1 MSMQETKAPSVNPK
15 AIHRDAARL
24 LRDAMPEKQRVA
36 ASEAIS
42 RRIISMASFG
52 LCDTILCYA
61 AFGSEVD
68 VRAVAEAALARGKT
82 VAFPV
87 CRGGKGEMEFYAVNS
102 LDELT
107 EQNCFSIAE
116 PPVRE
121 ERRVTPT
128 ETTMILMPGLIFDKH
143 GKRIGYGGG
152 YYDRYI
158 RKYPALLHSSMTV
171 GVIFHT
177 FLSDTPIPYSDHDI
191 SAALVVTEKKLHF
204 ARKVEKAPKWE
215 VRHRHYVPLLDA
227 DGNVA
232 ERKKSEFYQ
241 AHYVSPEEGK
251 YIRPSVKDLDA

>member
-1 MSMQETKAPSVNPK
+1 MKAPTENPK
-15 AIHRDAARL
+15 VSRRADAL
-24 LRDAMPEKQRVA
+24 FLRDAMSAEMRTA
-36 ASEAIS
+36 ASEAIC
-42 RRIISMASFG
+42 RRITSMASFG

-61 AFGSEVD
+61 AIGTEVD
-68 VRAVAEAALARGKT
+68 VTAVAEAALARGKT

-87 CRGGKGEMEFYAVNS
+87 CTGEKGEMEFYAVSS
-102 LDELT
+102 LAELT
-107 EQNCFSIAE
+107 ETNRFSIPE
-116 PPVRE
+116 PPAVE
-121 ERRVTPT
+121 ERRITPS
-128 ETTMILMPGLIFDKH
+128 ETTMILMPGLLFDRH

-171 GVIFHT
+171 GVVYHA

-227 DGNVA
+227 DGHEA
-232 ERKKSEFYQ
+232 ERKKRDFYQ
-241 AHYVSPEEGK
+241 VNYVSPDAGK
-251 YIRPSVKDLDA
+251 YIRPKAKDLK